1 MRTRTMRA
9 LLWKDFRI
17 NRMILIVGA
26 VLWLVPYIFILKL
39 EAVSSGSSS
48 PNYFE
53 ALASGSFGSM
63 FASMLAVALLGGNV
77 NSSERVTRS
86 AAFLAYLPPSR
97 ATVLISKAISTIIPC
112 VLIFGVNLSV
122 LVILHA
128 TGHWQPRDIW
138 RIASILAT
146 ALSVFGVAWAV
157 GVFLKS
163 PAIACCCGIVTPF
176 IIGLVMIYCL
186 EELYGFK
193 LPVHAYCITAVTVGV
208 LSFVVGA
215 FCYLRANPDV

>member
-26 VLWLVPYIFILKL
+26 VLWLVPYIFTLKI
-39 EAVSSGSSS
+39 EAISSGSSS
-48 PNYFE
+48 PGSIV
-53 ALASGSFGSM
+53 ALSKGSMGSM
-63 FASMLAVALLGGNV
+63 FVSMLAVALLGSNAF
-77 NSSERVTRS
+77 SSERVSRS

-97 ATVLISKAISTIIPC
+97 ATVLISKAISAIIPC
-112 VLIFGVNLSV
+112 VLIFGVNLLV

-128 TGHWQPRDIW
+128 TGYWQPRDIW
-138 RIASILAT
+138 RITSIPAT

-163 PAIACCCGIVTPF
+163 PAIACCCGIATP
-176 IIGLVMIYCL
+176 IAISMAVGYYLAGL
-186 EELYGFK
+186 GPNF
-193 LPVHAYCITAVTVGV
+193 PFHAYCITALTMGV
-208 LSFVVGA
+208 LSFFGGSL
-215 FCYLRANPDV
+215 CYLRANPDV